1 MISLRYNL
9 SYLDTIRQKLGNEN
23 MSAMKASCFG
33 HLFSIPDLKFQG
45 QLNNMLLRRLVN
57 SSLNHHLLSFN
68 INGRN
73 LDFRPFDFCIITGL
87 KFSPAPTLPVESD
100 LHRRVFGSKCSITVD
115 DIEKSFKAECRASA
129 GSSELSLKLAFV
141 LILFGILLV
150 HGSSNKNVDMTFLHI
165 ADDIQQ
171 FQLFPWG
178 EVAYDLLVRQT
189 HRAKVTVEKL
199 LRTDKKIQLE
209 CNGFSLAVQVWAY
222 EVIPVVAH
230 NCAQKIECALNCFP
244 RILRWIATKPIKFD
258 IVHTYFHNVKPEHLM
273 PICPTDFEKHLLLV
287 LGVHEMT
294 SPRLS
299 CQQHAQSVECGGSQP
314 QTTDA
319 VEDSVGALL
328 VFESRPV
335 VNTNVNDPVVANL
348 QCRVVELEKSL
359 YEMKKSI
366 EVETESKRIKR
377 PGLRAGARP
386 GQIELTKTTLK
397 PHTPKRSKKVAQGIC
412 SPSTCSPN
420 PYDPNEAEYMPDHV
434 NAFANWVEK
443 TNISPV
449 CFSLKLP
456 IYMAPSVD
464 ALWFDRLWDRDGWLR
479 SDHIDALLNLLIIRA
494 KKEPRRFLHGWTL
507 MEMIC
512 WGALTQENYCIVS
525 DRVGP
530 YVCGAYPRQAA
541 LDWYVASAVYG
552 MGNLND
558 DHWVCYEISFEEKR
572 ITVYDSMSKSK
583 REEDVLQHFRLFCRN
598 IELLYLEARVWEM
611 KRLEELGNREWEIK
625 LYKHP
630 PQ

>member
-1 MISLRYNL
+1 
-9 SYLDTIRQKLGNEN
+9 

-45 QLNNMLLRRLVN
+45 QLHNMLLRRLVN
-57 SSLNHHLLSFN
+57 SSLNHQLLSFN

-87 KFSPAPTLPVESD
+87 KFGPAPTLPVESD

-129 GSSELSLKLAFV
+129 GCSELSLKLAFV
-141 LILFGILLV
+141 LILF
-150 HGSSNKNVDMTFLHI
+150 
-165 ADDIQQ
+165 
-171 FQLFPWG
+171 
-178 EVAYDLLVRQT
+178 
-189 HRAKVTVEKL
+189 
-199 LRTDKKIQLE
+199 
-209 CNGFSLAVQVWAY
+209 VQVWAY
-222 EVIPVVAH
+222 EVIPVVAR

-258 IVHTYFHNVKPEHLM
+258 IMHTYFHNVKPEHLM

-294 SPRLS
+294 SPLLS
-299 CQQHAQSVECGGSQP
+299 SQQHAQSIECGGSQP

-319 VEDSVGALL
+319 VEDSVGTPL

-348 QCRVVELEKSL
+348 QRRVVELEKYL
-359 YEMKKSI
+359 YEMKKSR
-366 EVETESKRIKR
+366 EVEIDSVRIKR
-377 PGLRAGARP
+377 PGLRAGKRHSNLRMPQLRRP
-386 GQIELTKTTLK
+386 HLL
-397 PHTPKRSKKVAQGIC
+397 
-412 SPSTCSPN
+412 CSPN

-434 NAFANWVEK
+434 NAFENWVDK
-443 TNISPV
+443 AKNSPV

-456 IYMAPSVD
+456 ISMVPSVD
-464 ALWFDRLWDRDGWLR
+464 ALWFDPLWDRDGWLR
-479 SDHIDALLNLLIIRA
+479 SDHIDALLNLLIIME
-494 KKEPRRFLHGWTL
+494 KKKPGRFLHGWTL

-512 WGALTQENYCIVS
+512 W
-525 DRVGP
+525 
-530 YVCGAYPRQAA
+530 AA

-552 MGNLND
+552 VGNLND
-558 DHWVCYEISFEEKR
+558 NHWVCYEISFEEKR

-583 REEDVLQHFRLFCRN
+583 TEEDVLQHFRLFCRN
-598 IELLYLEARVWEM
+598 VELLCLEA
-611 KRLEELGNREWEIK
+611 K
-625 LYKHP
+625 
-630 PQ
+630 

>member
-1 MISLRYNL
+1 
-9 SYLDTIRQKLGNEN
+9 

-45 QLNNMLLRRLVN
+45 QLHNMLLRRLVN

-87 KFSPAPTLPVESD
+87 KFGPAPTLPVESD
-100 LHRRVFGSKCSITVD
+100 LHRRVFGSKCSITVE

-129 GSSELSLKLAFV
+129 GCSELSLKLAFV
-141 LILFGILLV
+141 LILF
-150 HGSSNKNVDMTFLHI
+150 
-165 ADDIQQ
+165 
-171 FQLFPWG
+171 
-178 EVAYDLLVRQT
+178 
-189 HRAKVTVEKL
+189 
-199 LRTDKKIQLE
+199 
-209 CNGFSLAVQVWAY
+209 VQVWAY

-230 NCAQKIECALNCFP
+230 NCVQKIECALNCFP

-258 IVHTYFHNVKPEHLM
+258 IVHTYFRNVKPEHL
-273 PICPTDFEKHLLLV
+273 
-287 LGVHEMT
+287 
-294 SPRLS
+294 
-299 CQQHAQSVECGGSQP
+299 HAQSVECGGSQP

-319 VEDSVGALL
+319 VEDSVGAPL
-328 VFESRPV
+328 VFESRPI

-348 QCRVVELEKSL
+348 QRRVVKLEKSL
-359 YEMKKSI
+359 YEMKKSR
-366 EVETESKRIKR
+366 EVEIDSKRIKR

-386 GQIELTKTTLK
+386 GQIESTKTTLK
-397 PHTPKRSKKVAQGIC
+397 PHTPKRSKKVAQGKRC
-412 SPSTCSPN
+412 SNLRMPQLRRPHLLCSPN

-443 TNISPV
+443 AKISPV

-479 SDHIDALLNLLIIRA
+479 SDHIDALLKLLIIMA
-494 KKEPRRFLHGWTL
+494 KKEPGRFLHGWTL

-512 WGALTQENYCIVS
+512 WVVPFLFFQGAPTQENYCIVS

-530 YVCGAYPRQAA
+530 DVRGAYPRQAA

-552 MGNLND
+552 VGNLND

-572 ITVYDSMSKSK
+572 ITEYDSMSKSK

-598 IELLYLEARVWEM
+598 VELLCLEVRVWEM
-611 KRLEELGNREWEIK
+611 KRLKELGNREWEVE

-630 PQ
+630 PQQTNGADCGVMALKYIECMVSGNIVEYLIPGRCGVFRQSYCGKLHSLGTESISGS